1 MDTSIVAGVEFLAS
15 GVYTALVSARSK
27 FSSVHFNLIYAIRDA
42 ISINILRVI
51 YYLLLKIGRCT

>member
-15 GVYTALVSARSK
+15 GVYTAFVSARSK
-27 FSSVHFNLIYAIRDA
+27 FSGVHSDLIYMYA